1 MQGRRQETIEPI
13 LNGCKVALLQKRYTW
28 RHNNLIK
35 YITGF
40 ILKWQLFDV
49 CRHPLPDLYR
59 WWRNCPPSPPIA
71 YTAARPKIKV
81 DQREINILNCKSV
94 KGGYQFCL
102 NFLPYSLSH
111 SFLKSHEKSYKKS
124 LTRYVLFPKI
134 RKELKKKWKKFKELK
149 FNISLN

>member
-1 MQGRRQETIEPI
+1 MYADIPF
-13 LNGCKVALLQKRYTW
+13 
-28 RHNNLIK
+28 LIF
-35 YITGF
+35 TVGGGTA
-40 ILKWQLFDV
+40 
-49 CRHPLPDLYR
+49 PLPLHPTTHR
-59 WWRNCPPSPPIA
+59 
-71 YTAARPKIKV
+71 KIKPQLDQKSKV

-134 RKELKKKWKKFKELK
+134 RKELKKMKE
-149 FNISLN
+149 I